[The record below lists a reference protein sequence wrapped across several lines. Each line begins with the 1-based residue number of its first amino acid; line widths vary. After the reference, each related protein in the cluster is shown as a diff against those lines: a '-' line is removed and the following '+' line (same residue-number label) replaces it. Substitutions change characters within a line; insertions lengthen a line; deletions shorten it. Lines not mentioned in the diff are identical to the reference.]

1 MSFKIGLKRI
11 VNVFF
16 WFYVLVGG
24 YIVFNILIDNGS
36 SLIISIFGVLINILI
51 GLIIKLIL
59 NYIIDGFFY

>member
-24 YIVFNILIDNGS
+24 YVVFNILIDNGS